1 MPQSYR
7 LVRRDARAD
16 RTVVRLRNG
25 ATFGG
30 DEVAI
35 CAGPCGVESAEQLEA
50 AASAVAAAG
59 ANVLRGGAF
68 KPRSS
73 PYSFQGLGEEALKL
87 LRDAGDRHG
96 LSVVTE
102 VLDPRDVELV
112 MRYADMLQI
121 GARNMQ
127 NFPLLR
133 EVGAARMPVLLKR
146 GLSAT
151 VQEWLLAA
159 EYILLGGNENVV
171 LCERG
176 VRSFDV
182 ATRNVLDISV
192 VPLLEEMTHLPVI
205 VDPSHAV
212 GIARLVPSIAVAS
225 LAAGAHGLLIEV
237 HPDPANALSD
247 GAQSLNCAQFERLMQ
262 RLAAIAEIVG
272 RRLPKRYR
280 SGEHRQRIESRLG
293 GAVEQER
300 RQAGVTRVHGADIGA
315 ERFAIGLERRF
326 PGTIVA
332 NRAVM
337 FLTDDPSA
345 DSLAAE
351 PRHGDAGDR
360 FERKI
365 RHVKVPVCGPVA

>member
-1 MPQSYR
+1 MKRSRRVEARRVERGVNVPQSYR

-35 CAGPCGVESAEQLEA
+35 CAGPCGVESREQLEEA
-50 AASAVAAAG
+50 ARAVAAAG
-59 ANVLRGGAF
+59 ANVLRGGAY
-68 KPRSS
+68 KPRTS

-87 LRDAGDRHG
+87 LRHAGDRYG

-102 VLDPRDVELV
+102 VMDPRDVERVAL
-112 MRYADMLQI
+112 YADMLQI
-121 GARNMQ
+121 GTRNMQ

-133 EVGAARMPVLLKR
+133 EVGMTRMPVLLKR

-159 EYILLGGNENVV
+159 EYVLLGGNENVV

-182 ATRNVLDISV
+182 ATRNLLDISV

-212 GIARLVPSIAVAS
+212 GIARLVPPIAVAS
-225 LAAGAHGLLIEV
+225 IAAGAHGLLIEV

-247 GAQSLNCAQFERLMQ
+247 GAQSLNCEQFERLMR
-262 RLAAIAEIVG
+262 RLGPAAEIAG

-280 SGEHRQRIESRLG
+280 AASSENAANPDSAVRSSKSGVRL
-293 GAVEQER
+293 A
-300 RQAGVTRVHGADIGA
+300 
-315 ERFAIGLERRF
+315 
-326 PGTIVA
+326 
-332 NRAVM
+332 
-337 FLTDDPSA
+337 
-345 DSLAAE
+345 
-351 PRHGDAGDR
+351 
-360 FERKI
+360 
-365 RHVKVPVCGPVA
+365 